1 MKEVEVGS
9 FIDAAYIKMDP
20 ASSLANPKMTS
31 GPSGSVQHTSDG
43 YSNVPSQTRLK
54 KGNATTMHEV
64 SDLTIQS
71 ITTIL
76 RPAYY
81 RFQDRESTVFI

>member
-9 FIDAAYIKMDP
+9 FIDAAYIKMQP

-54 KGNATTMHEV
+54 K
-64 SDLTIQS
+64 
-71 ITTIL
+71 
-76 RPAYY
+76 R
-81 RFQDRESTVFI
+81 